1 MSQIDKRIKV
11 NTIIENQLPEFVS
24 ADFPNAVEFFK
35 QYYISQEFQGG
46 ATDLIS
52 NFDQY
57 LKVDNL
63 VPEVITG
70 KTSLI
75 ENIISTDQKIEVQ
88 NSKGYPDEYGLIKI
102 DDEIITYTGK
112 EKTVEQ
118 ILTQNVGTFNTQS
131 SNVINISTDGL
142 DIRVNDILKRVI
154 IASSEGITYP
164 NDNEFISIP
173 DQTRISEIQK
183 DKIILNKFIT
193 TTLFPTDNNPTTVNF
208 VLTRERYFFTGCLRG
223 FSGVTGYNVG
233 VSSSL
238 LDVNKESLKFEETTA
253 SIHAKG
259 SIVTNLSVLFL
270 QEFYKNLKK
279 TFLPGFE
286 DSTLTSDLDVGNFI
300 KFARSFYQ
308 SKGIEESIR
317 VLFKVLYGVE
327 SKILDLESN
336 LIKPSDAEYIRR
348 EVIIADLISDG
359 DPQNLVGQTVYK
371 NGDLETNAS
380 VSEVEIFSRDGKNY
394 YRIALFVGYSDRDLI
409 KGIFTVSP
417 NTKVLS
423 GVSTTDSIIS
433 VDSTVGFGSTGI
445 LKSGTNTIEYGS
457 KSINQFFEC
466 TGIDVPI
473 NTADDIR
480 SDDFIF
486 GYENGDVTKK
496 IDLRITGVLSKL
508 VTDDDVSLVREGES
522 IFVKNVGE
530 KILNESETDKQ
541 KFANSWIYNTS
552 SRFQV
557 DITQDFN
564 EQGQLTGGGTLKL
577 NTKIDKSSIRKNDL
591 FQVLRRNEQTIEGS
605 FTVDTVIETQ
615 NQITTTNLGFN
626 PIVGVDYDIRRVIK
640 KASSTGIEIRE
651 GNDNIISDVLNVY
664 VDGNTDGYVASNSLP
679 NYIIEDNIITE
690 KIIGIAQTTTNF
702 SLDGQNEDTGLY
714 SFLKFDLNPT
724 RNIKFIQ
731 GDAIVYNSIKDPN
744 SANNNPSD
752 VIPGLVDG
760 QLYYVDPQ
768 IEAPGTDITRIAL
781 YLSRAQIGT
790 ASTIQVGLGVSLKD
804 QHLFTLQKHHGK
816 KLSASKI
823 LRKFPLTQNLF
834 ETTNN
839 DENIGDIGILKDGV
853 EISSPVS
860 IDFIN
865 YGGLTDIELING
877 GSGYDIINPP
887 KIIVESGT
895 GEQAV
900 GEPIL
905 SGSVEKV
912 LIDPQDFDIAS
923 VKNISITGGNGSGCV
938 LEAILGERY
947 RELVFDSR
955 DIFFGGGIDI
965 EDETITF
972 QENHNLENGELVY
985 YLNNGNPSIR
995 IGAAYDGTNT
1005 ITGTLASGDP
1015 YYVRVVND
1023 KTVRIYN
1030 KENDALSGINTV
1042 GLATDTA
1049 ASGLHVF
1056 RTITKNTIT
1065 DIKVIEPGEGYQHR
1079 KLIVKPSGI
1088 STSFN
1093 TVNFVNHGFK
1103 NGELINYSPM
1113 VGIGSTMPK
1122 EIQGLT
1128 TTSSY
1133 YVMKVDD
1140 NSFKL
1145 ADAGIGGTSIV
1156 DFERGKF
1163 VGFNSTGTGYQTFK
1177 YPDIKVNLEVGY
1189 GGTVTGDFTIT
1200 PYVKGSFTGAYLYES
1215 GSDYGS
1221 TILNNV
1227 SKPSVSI
1234 EGGKFGEL
1242 RPIISNG
1249 RIAEVAV
1256 VDQGQNYFSNP
1267 EIIITSTG
1275 EGAGAVVRPIIKDG
1289 KLIDTVVVNAGIG
1302 YSQFTTGATISNTGI
1317 NGAFDTTV
1325 RRLQINEQ
1333 VRSGDTVLLSRDNY
1347 LSFGVIG
1354 CNQKLLDNLEKDS
1367 FDVLSNGDFD
1377 KPTKHSS
1384 IIGWAYD
1391 GNPIY
1396 GPFGYTDP
1404 NSINSPLKLI
1414 ESSYAKNISNV
1425 VNRPSGFKEGYF
1437 INDFIFDNQGDLDIH
1452 NGRFCKTP
1460 EYPNGVYAYFATAEV
1475 NLNGKLEGSYPYFIG
1490 KTFRLPL
1497 IQDNLTLTHE
1507 FDFNNSKLSRN
1518 TYPHNVNEEFANN
1531 DFIVESNEVIRQ
1543 SSEVTSVSK
1552 GEVESINILNSG
1564 TGYKVGDVA
1573 SFDNTDTNGTGLNA
1587 VVSDIVGLGVS
1598 SIQTNLTTF
1607 ENLVFTRVSN
1617 GQVNAK
1623 YLPFIELN
1631 NGDNILVSGLTTS
1644 IQGLTNSFKAG
1655 INTSRVSLIAPT
1667 KTVATNNVAI
1677 EDIFVNKIPN
1687 DVSVGGTIRVGSG
1700 NTSAIQPGVIDETM
1714 QIINIF
1720 PADKAIRVFR
1730 NSGIA
1735 HTYGS
1740 NVDILNTVISLPI
1753 QTRQFESKI
1762 NDVIYFNAPQQIG
1775 VGTDGE
1781 GISTNYVIGDRVTS
1795 VSIPNRQIYLPNHP
1809 FVTGQKVKLNVPNVA
1824 NKQLN
1829 VATTDDPNDTDN
1841 NFTIPFL
1848 QTENSIE
1855 LFVIKKSN
1863 NYIGLST
1870 VAVGSTSEGLYF
1882 KTNANNVSGINT
1894 HLYNISSNFEQV
1906 IGDVDR
1912 VISTVSTKV
1921 SAANTTTHNL
1931 QNRDIVT
1938 INVVPNLSVG
1948 IGGTTP
1954 IEVDYNSQFEKLIV
1968 NPRKFVSADVETNRI
1983 DIANHGFKTGDK
1995 VFYTGDGSGI
2005 PNGSYFVHEVSSR
2018 YFQLAE
2024 TYNDLY
2030 SDPIKLIDITAN
2042 TGGNDQVIS
2051 PINPQIKVYKNSKLT
2066 FGLSTTNL
2074 ADFDFKIFYQNGKNE
2089 YLSSLDSTIF
2099 NVQRQGTIGL
2109 GTDESDPVGATLTL
2123 QSTTSTPPILYYGLT
2138 KGGFISTSDTDV
2150 LNFSQIIFVDSLY
2163 NGDYEIF
2170 NVTDDTFD
2178 FSPKVPEI
2186 LNYDDK
2192 DCEIIEYST
2201 KSKNVNGGIKNVRIL
2216 SSGFNYKKIP
2226 IFKEV
2231 ISEKGTNANLVAES
2245 KNIGKIENI
2254 RVLDIGYE
2262 YSTDKTLEPEVFI
2275 PSILNIDNLDQISDV
2290 EIVNGGSD
2298 YTTPPSLI
2306 LFNPSTNTIVD
2317 TVSLDPKVPNQSI
2330 SSVDIIA
2337 PINGLDSVEH
2347 KIFAINNSNGIGINS
2362 MQSSS
2367 AGLVTCFLETP
2378 FNGFLDPQP
2387 FKVGDEIYV
2396 EGIQRIG
2403 EPAITGLSTGT
2414 SNANGSSGEILGD
2427 GFNSADHNFQFFK
2440 VESYTPGTT
2449 TILKFSVAGVTTN
2462 PGIAK
2467 SFQSGYASIINR
2479 NNYPDIRPIT
2489 SRGIFQENE
2498 TITLNGEESDL
2509 KIVEIRDDY
2518 VKLDG
2523 LNIVKKG
2530 DRIIGNVT
2538 GVSAEIVN
2546 LKNNLA
2552 KFEIDFSNRQ
2562 NIGWLDDIG
2571 KLNDDT
2577 QVTPNNDY
2585 YQNLSYSVKSPIAW
2599 NDFSNSLNS
2608 IIHPAGLKNFSDTF
2622 VETKTNVGIGSTVS
2636 SVETLILDIISDDN
2650 RVDAINNF
2658 DNALDFNRL
2667 DNKTKTLILS
2677 QKKLTNF
2684 NKCISNRV
2692 LIHDDISDEFSS
2704 VGFGN
2709 NSTILD
2715 EINGKFVHYLIQ
2727 VVDPDASDVQ
2737 LSELVILTTEEDV
2750 LLVEK
2755 STDSAGVGLDNVDGN
2770 LRLGTFETEI
2780 KTDGTKNLL
2789 FNPSEKFTRDHD
2801 IKMIKTFY
2809 DTDSVGVTTSVIGSI
2824 KLVSANVGIAS
2835 ATVGFNTTT
2844 VAEFNK
2850 DEFNGFYATIFV
2862 QDSVTKE
2869 INYNEITVDFDGVD
2883 TTSAQVYIDDRGAV
2897 TTNTVGVVTT
2907 RMENDIIKLQIENDR
2922 VTTLDAKANIVGL
2935 GTTTAGIGTYRFLSS
2950 GQPIGAERSARYEST
2965 YNVGTGTSIAFANL
2979 DKSLDGS
2986 IKSMVRV
2993 STGQTSAIHQV
3004 VAVRDAVDVLV
3015 VQYPYVSLGST
3026 SGIGSFI
3033 SDTNGDNISLLFVP
3047 DAEFTDEVQ
3056 VQSYNQI
3063 LYTASDF
3070 DNIPGILTYGSVEQ
3084 DILLSTF
3091 DGLEGRRANKTK
3103 FDLKYQGTPIY
3114 SKTFNPDGA
3123 GLAKSTGIFTIP
3135 NHFFETNEEITYE
3148 PSTTFIGIAATAVS
3162 IGSTVNN
3169 AGVTTDILPTTVFA
3183 KYIDEN
3189 KFQLFPTKEDITS
3202 GIAITF
3208 TGIGAGNAHKLN
3220 MSNKLSKT
3228 IIGLDGVVQQPIS
3241 FTDLTYTLDVNIGAA
3256 TTQFSLSGISSI
3268 STFDVLKIDDE
3279 YMKIIEVGFSSTS
3292 DGSGKIDDQ
3301 LNVSLGIS
3309 NIPTVRVERGVLG
3322 IAATSHS
3329 NGDTIRV
3336 HRGSFNIIDSSIH
3349 FIDPPKGNTRSRR
3362 TDSEIPFVKANFS
3375 GRTFL
3380 RKDYSTNMLFDDI
3393 SDKFTGL
3400 TTAYDLKVGGAHTI
3414 SGGIGNGVVFIN
3426 GVFQTPDTNN
3436 NTGNAN
3442 NYSVGIDTVS
3452 GISTI
3457 RFTGITSE
3465 NGQFIVSDSDI
3476 NQNQI
3481 PRGGLIVSLGS
3492 TEGLGYAP
3500 LHGAKVR
3507 AEKNSDGELT
3517 GIVGIGTSSGFNIGI
3532 QTAEYDNITGIITVT
3547 TNDVHGFALDR
3558 PTSVKLKGLEFKCP
3572 KTVVGQPTNA
3582 TYDGVTGISTITIAN
3597 HGLVNGDAVVLETD
3611 SIGFTCTLDSN
3622 VSTKYYPR
3630 ATDPAAN
3637 QYLTVSNV
3645 TTNTF
3650 RVNVGA
3656 SNPGDVYPHTF
3667 VSATATAVQ
3676 TIGGGGYVGVTTTI
3690 FQDHER
3696 PLFVVGI
3703 VSERSFEVIAGAS
3716 TIPHTYQGGGHV
3728 YEFYEDLTFGS
3739 GYRGGSVSIGVTDI
3753 AYEHKFVSAGIGSI
3767 RKGTFAGDAFT
3778 ATDAVYESHSGQLV
3792 LTIPNHGLSTS
3803 DTVGIDTGGLVF
3815 KCSKDNFFSDHPYP
3829 RAVSK
3834 TSFPN
3839 SDPIAGIQTAIT
3851 ETTTNTIT
3859 INVGSGGGGGTGAT
3873 VEAIVG
3879 VGGTLSFTITNP
3891 GTGYVNPQ
3899 INIPEPIYENLEV
3912 VGISRLGIGETT
3924 DTGSNLLLNV
3934 GVSAASTTVGIGSTT
3949 FQIKD
3954 FEIARAGHS
3963 FKKGDKFKP
3972 VGLVT
3977 AAHLTA
3983 PIQEF
3988 ELEVL
3993 EIFNDKFS
4001 AWQFGEIDAIDS
4013 IKILQD
4019 GVRTRF
4025 PLFFNGELLS
4035 FEKVLSDPR
4044 SALIDLD
4051 AVLLIFING
4060 VLQKPGEAYQFQGG
4074 TTFTFTEPPTGESTA
4089 GLNDNDKVD
4098 IYFYK
4103 GIDGI
4108 DVQIENVSETI
4119 KIGDNLRVFENQ
4131 NLLGITTSQQNERIV
4146 KEILNTDI
4154 LDTDIY
4160 TGLGIDEVNEKPIR
4174 WTKQKTDFKIN
4185 GQIIDKSRSILEP
4198 QIYPT
4203 SKIIGDVSTIS
4214 GKGTATNDG
4223 IFVDDAISLF
4233 YENKYGITV
4242 DSVDALITSGEINVG
4257 ASATATV
4264 SPEGIIT
4271 DINITNA
4278 GSGYESA
4285 IVKISNPFVGIAT
4298 FIQSDGTVGVA
4309 TTATATA
4316 TITNGAI
4323 TDISITNPGFGY
4335 SNMAP
4340 PQVIIDLPKFKTE
4353 KITGFTNFQGY
4364 TGIITGITQTTRS
4377 GGGPALKFE
4386 YTAVVRNSSGQLIT
4400 ADANTLQPGYPI
4412 LITNTKVGNGLT
4424 SVEPGNSS
4432 LVGIGTTFLDNVYV
4446 VHSITSNG
4454 SNGSVICHVH
4464 TNSASSINGIDEE
4477 GFFDPNFIGLTTSLG
4492 NLSWGRLY
4500 GNDVERSSN
4509 PISIGV
4515 TGLTVNSGLT
4525 TFPTIQ
4531 RKSYDNVGET
4541 GHRNSGSIRAVIT

>member
-11 NTIIENQLPEFVS
+11 NTIIENQLPEFIS

-46 ATDLIS
+46 ATDLVS

-63 VPEVITG
+63 VPEVVVGVTSITTDIESDD
-70 KTSLI
+70 TSI
-75 ENIISTDQKIEVQ
+75 NVPST
-88 NSKGYPDEYGLIKI
+88 KGFPSEYGLLKI
-102 DDEIITYTGK
+102 DDEIISYTGI
-112 EKTVEQ
+112 T
-118 ILTQNVGTFNTQS
+118 
-131 SNVINISTDGL
+131 ST
-142 DIRVNDILKRVI
+142 
-154 IASSEGITYP
+154 S
-164 NDNEFISIP
+164 
-173 DQTRISEIQK
+173 
-183 DKIILNKFIT
+183 
-193 TTLFPTDNNPTTVNF
+193 
-208 VLTRERYFFTGCLRG
+208 FTGCLRG

-238 LDVNKESLKFEETTA
+238 LDVNNESLKFEETTA
-253 SIHAKG
+253 TSHTNG
-259 SIVTNLSVLFL
+259 SSVKNLSVLFL
-270 QEFYKNLKK
+270 QEFYKKLKK

-286 DSTLTSDLDVGNFI
+286 DSTLSTDLDVGNFV

-327 SKILDLESN
+327 SKVLDLENN

-348 EVIIADLISDG
+348 EIIIADLITEDAE
-359 DPQNLVGQTVYK
+359 PQNLVGQTIYK
-371 NGDLETNAS
+371 NNDLGTNAS

-409 KGIFTVSP
+409 QGIFTVNP

-423 GVSTTDSIIS
+423 GVSTTDTIIS
-433 VDSTVGFGSTGI
+433 VDSTVGFGNTGI
-445 LKSGTNTIEYGS
+445 LVSGSNTINYES
-457 KSINQFFEC
+457 KSINQFFGC
-466 TGIDVPI
+466 SGITTPI
-473 NTADDIR
+473 NTADNIR
-480 SDDFIF
+480 NDDFIF

-496 IDLRITGVLSKL
+496 VDLRITGVLSKL
-508 VTDDDVSLVREGES
+508 VTDDNVSLVREGEN

-530 KILNESETDKQ
+530 KILNVSANDKQ
-541 KFANSWIYNTS
+541 IFANSWIYNTS

-557 DITQDFN
+557 GIGTTS
-564 EQGQLTGGGTLKL
+564 EIGGTIELD
-577 NTKIDKSSIRKNDL
+577 TKVDKSSIKKGDL
-591 FQVLRRNEQTIEGS
+591 FQVLRRNEQVVDGS
-605 FTVDTVIETQ
+605 FTVSNVDSNL
-615 NQITTTNLGFN
+615 NQIFVTNLGFT
-626 PIVGVDYDIRRVIK
+626 PVSGEQYDIRRVIN
-640 KASSTGIEIRE
+640 KASSLNTEIKE
-651 GNDNIISDVLNVY
+651 GNNNIISSVLNVY

-679 NYIIEDNIITE
+679 DYTITNE
-690 KIIGIAQTTTNF
+690 VIKETITGIAQTSINF
-702 SLDGQNEDTGLY
+702 ALDAQDPINGLY
-714 SFLKFDLNPT
+714 NHLKFNFDSSRDL
-724 RNIKFIQ
+724 KFIQ
-731 GDAIVYNSIKDPN
+731 GDAVVYNSIKDPN
-744 SANNNPSD
+744 SANSDPSD
-752 VIPGLVDG
+752 VIPGLSDG
-760 QLYYVDPQ
+760 QLYYVDPI
-768 IEAPGTDITRIAL
+768 IEGPSVDITKMAL

-790 ASTIQVGLGVSLKD
+790 ASTVQVGLGASTKD
-804 QHLFTLQKHHGK
+804 QHVFTLQKQHNK
-816 KLSASKI
+816 KISANKI

-834 ETTNN
+834 NVSNN

-853 EISSPVS
+853 ELRSPVS
-860 IDFIN
+860 EDFIN
-865 YGGLTDIELING
+865 YGGLTGVELING
-877 GSGYDIINPP
+877 GSDYDIINPP
-887 KIIVESGT
+887 KIIIESSS
-895 GEQAV
+895 GEQALA
-900 GEPIL
+900 EPIL

-912 LIDPQDFDIAS
+912 LIDQQDFDIES
-923 VKNISITGGNGSGCV
+923 VKNISLTGGNGTGCV
-938 LEAILGERY
+938 LEAVTGDRY
-947 RELVFDSR
+947 RELSFDSR

-965 EDETITF
+965 NDETITF
-972 QENHNLENGELVY
+972 QQVHNLENGELVY
-985 YLNNGNPSIR
+985 YLNNGNPSIG

-1005 ITGTLASGDP
+1005 ITGTLATGDP
-1015 YYVRVVND
+1015 YYVRIVNPT
-1023 KTVRIYN
+1023 TVRIYN
-1030 KENDALSGINTV
+1030 TKNDALSGINTV
-1042 GLATDTA
+1042 GLSTDTA
-1049 ASGLHVF
+1049 ASGIHLF

-1088 STSFN
+1088 STSFD
-1093 TVNFVNHGFK
+1093 TINFVNHGFN

-1122 EIQGLT
+1122 AIQGLST
-1128 TTSSY
+1128 TTSY
-1133 YVMKVDD
+1133 YIMKVDD

-1156 DFERGKF
+1156 DFERGKV
-1163 VGFNSTGTGYQTFK
+1163 VGLNSTGTGYQTFK
-1177 YPDIKVNLEVGY
+1177 YPDIKVNIEVGY

-1200 PYVKGSFTGAYLYES
+1200 PFVKGSFTGAYLYES
-1215 GSDYGS
+1215 GSNYGS
-1221 TILNNV
+1221 PILNNL
-1227 SKPSVSI
+1227 SKPAAKVES
-1234 EGGKFGEL
+1234 GRYAEL
-1242 RPIISNG
+1242 KPIIANG
-1249 RIAEVAV
+1249 KIVEVIV
-1256 VDQGQNYFSNP
+1256 VDQGENYFSNP
-1267 EIIITSTG
+1267 EIEIIST
-1275 EGAGAVVRPIIKDG
+1275 EQGAGAVVRPIINDG
-1289 KLIDTVVVNAGIG
+1289 KLIDTVVINSGIG
-1302 YSQFTTGATISNTGI
+1302 YNQATTQATVSNTGI
-1317 NGAFDTTV
+1317 NGAFDTII
-1325 RRLQINEQ
+1325 RKLQINEQ
-1333 VRSGDTVLLSRDNY
+1333 SRSGDTILVPRDDFLSY
-1347 LSFGVIG
+1347 GVIG
-1354 CNQKLLDNLEKDS
+1354 CDQQLLNNLEKET
-1367 FDVLSNGDFD
+1367 FDIKSNGDFD
-1377 KPTKHSS
+1377 KPTNHSS

-1396 GPFGYTDP
+1396 GPFGYSDP

-1414 ESSYAKNISNV
+1414 SSSYKKNIDNV
-1425 VNRPSGFKEGYF
+1425 VNRPSGFKAGYF
-1437 INDFIFDNQGDLDIH
+1437 INDFVYDGSGDLDIH

-1460 EYPNGVYAYFATAEV
+1460 EFPNGVYAYFATAEV
-1475 NLNGKLEGSYPYFIG
+1475 DINGKLVGAYPYVVG

-1497 IQDNLTLTHE
+1497 IQDNLKLTHD
-1507 FDFNNSKLSRN
+1507 FDFNNSNLSRN
-1518 TYPHNVNEEFANN
+1518 TYPYNVGEEFANY
-1531 DFIVESNEVIRQ
+1531 DFIIESNETIRQ
-1543 SSEVTSVSK
+1543 TTEVTSVSK
-1552 GEVESINILNSG
+1552 GGVENITILNPG
-1564 TGYKVGDVA
+1564 TGYKVGDLT
-1573 SFDNTDTNGTGLNA
+1573 SFDNTGTNGTGLSA
-1587 VVSDIVGLGVS
+1587 EVSDIVGLGVS
-1598 SIQTNLTTF
+1598 SINTNLSTF
-1607 ENLVFTRVSN
+1607 EDIVFTWVSN
-1617 GQVNAK
+1617 NEVKGK
-1623 YLPFIELN
+1623 FLPFIDLN
-1631 NGDNILVSGLTTS
+1631 NEDNVLVSGLNTS
-1644 IQGLTNSFKAG
+1644 ILGLTNSHKIG
-1655 INTSRVSLIAPT
+1655 ISTSRVFLTAPT
-1667 KTVATNNVAI
+1667 KSITTGNLAI

-1687 DVSVGGTIRVGSG
+1687 DVSIGGTVRLGSG
-1700 NTSAIQPGVIDETM
+1700 NTTDDETAK
-1714 QIINIF
+1714 IINIF
-1720 PADKAIRVFR
+1720 PSQKIIRVFR
-1730 NSGIA
+1730 NAGIA
-1735 HTYGS
+1735 HSFGS
-1740 NVDILNTVISLPI
+1740 NVDILNTVISIPVKTTKFNSQL
-1753 QTRQFESKI
+1753 
-1762 NDVIYFNAPQQIG
+1762 NDVIFFNAPQQIG
-1775 VGTDGE
+1775 LGTDGV
-1781 GISTNYVIGDRVTS
+1781 GISTNYFFGETIKS
-1795 VSIPNRQIYLPNHP
+1795 ISIPNRQIYIPDHP
-1809 FVTGQKVKLNVPNVA
+1809 FVTGQKVTLTVPDVSNKQINVA
-1824 NKQLN
+1824 N
-1829 VATTDDPNDTDN
+1829 TDDPNDVN
-1841 NFTIPFL
+1841 GNFSIPFTGNT
-1848 QTENSIE
+1848 QD

-1870 VAVGSTSEGLYF
+1870 VGVGGTSEGLYF
-1882 KTNANNVSGINT
+1882 KSNASNVSGINT
-1894 HLYNISSNFEQV
+1894 HLYSLTTQFEQV
-1906 IGDVDR
+1906 TGDIDK
-1912 VISTVSTKV
+1912 VISTLTTNVA
-1921 SAANTTTHNL
+1921 AANTTTHKL
-1931 QNRDIVT
+1931 QNGDIVS
-1938 INVVPNLSVG
+1938 INVIPNLSVG
-1948 IGGTTP
+1948 IGTTTP
-1954 IEVDYNSQFEKLIV
+1954 VQVDYNSDFEKLII

-1983 DIANHGFKTGDK
+1983 DIANHGFETGDK

-2005 PNGSYFVHEVSSR
+2005 PNGSYFVHKVNSR
-2018 YFQLAE
+2018 YFQLSE
-2024 TYNDLY
+2024 TYNDLFAN
-2030 SDPIKLIDITAN
+2030 PINLINITAN
-2042 TGGNDQVIS
+2042 TGGNNQVIS

-2066 FGLSTTNL
+2066 FGLSTSNL

-2099 NVQRQGTIGL
+2099 NVQTQGTIGL
-2109 GTDESDPVGATLTL
+2109 EGATLTL
-2123 QSTTSTPPILYYGLT
+2123 QPTTSSPPILYYGLS
-2138 KGGFISTSDTDV
+2138 KGGFISTADTDV
-2150 LNFSQIIFVDSLY
+2150 QNYSQIIFVDSLY
-2163 NGDYEIF
+2163 NGDYKIS
-2170 NVTDDTFD
+2170 NVTDETFD
-2178 FSPKVPEI
+2178 FSPKVPEF
-2186 LNYDDK
+2186 LNYDETNCDV
-2192 DCEIIEYST
+2192 IEYST
-2201 KSKNVNGGIKNVRIL
+2201 KSKNVTGSIKNLKIL
-2216 SSGFNYKKIP
+2216 SNGFNYKKVP

-2231 ISEKGTNANLVAES
+2231 TSDKGINANLVADS

-2254 RVLDIGYE
+2254 RILDIGYE
-2262 YSTDKTLEPEVFI
+2262 YSSDKTLEPEVFI
-2275 PSILNIDNLDQISDV
+2275 PSIINIDNLDQLSDV
-2290 EIVNGGSD
+2290 EIINGGSD
-2298 YTTPPSLI
+2298 YTTPPNLI
-2306 LFNPSTNTIVD
+2306 VYNPTSNTIVD
-2317 TVSLDPKVPNQSI
+2317 TVSLDPQVPSQTI

-2362 MQSSS
+2362 MQTSSG
-2367 AGLVTCFLETP
+2367 GLVTCFMETP

-2387 FKVGDEIYV
+2387 FQVGDEIYV
-2396 EGIQRIG
+2396 EGIQRVG
-2403 EPAITGLSTGT
+2403 EAGISGLSTGT
-2414 SNANGSSGEILGD
+2414 SNGDASSGEVLGE

-2449 TILKFSVAGVTTN
+2449 TIVKYSVAGVTTN

-2479 NNYPDIRPIT
+2479 KNYPELLPIT
-2489 SRGIFQENE
+2489 TRGTFQQNE
-2498 TITLNGEESDL
+2498 AVTLNGEKSDL
-2509 KIVEIRDDY
+2509 KVVEIRDDY
-2518 VKLDG
+2518 IKLDG
-2523 LNIVKKG
+2523 LTSVKKG

-2538 GVSAEIVN
+2538 GVSAEIIG
-2546 LKNNLA
+2546 LKNNLG
-2552 KFEIDFSNRQ
+2552 KFKIDFSSRQ
-2562 NIGWLDDIG
+2562 NIGWNDDIG

-2585 YQNLSYSVKSPIAW
+2585 YQNLSYSVKSPITW
-2599 NDFSNSLNS
+2599 EKFSNSLNS
-2608 IIHPAGLKNFSDTF
+2608 IIHPAGLKNFADTF
-2622 VETKTNVGIGSTVS
+2622 IETKTNVGIGTTIPAIDV
-2636 SVETLILDIISDDN
+2636 TILDIVSDDN

-2658 DNALDFNRL
+2658 DNVLDFNRL
-2667 DNKTKTLILS
+2667 GNKTKSLILS
-2677 QKKLTNF
+2677 AKKLTNF

-2692 LIHDDISDEFSS
+2692 LIHDDVSNEFSS
-2704 VGFGN
+2704 VGFAA
-2709 NSTILD
+2709 NSSILD
-2715 EINGKFVHYLIQ
+2715 QINGKFVHYLIQ
-2727 VVDPDASDVQ
+2727 VVDPDTFDAQ
-2737 LSELVILTTEEDV
+2737 LSELVVLTTENDV
-2750 LLVEK
+2750 LLLEK
-2755 STDSAGVGLDNVDGN
+2755 STDSSGIGLDNIDGN
-2770 LRLGTFETEI
+2770 SKLGSFETEI
-2780 KTDGTKNLL
+2780 KLDGTKNLL
-2789 FNPSEKFTRDHD
+2789 FNPVEQFTKDHD
-2801 IKMIKTFY
+2801 IKIVKTFY
-2809 DTDSVGVTTSVIGSI
+2809 DNDSLGVTTTVIGSI
-2824 KLVSANVGIAS
+2824 DLISANVGIES
-2835 ATVGFNTTT
+2835 ATTGFNTTT
-2844 VAEFNK
+2844 IAEFNK
-2850 DEFNGFYATIFV
+2850 DEFNGLYATIFV

-2883 TTSAQVYIDDRGAV
+2883 TTTSQVYIDAGGAI
-2897 TTNTVGVVTT
+2897 TTNSVGVVTT

-2922 VTTLDAKANIVGL
+2922 VSTLDAKANIVGL
-2935 GTTTAGIGTYRFLSS
+2935 GTTTAGIGTHRFLTT
-2950 GQPIGAERSARYEST
+2950 GQPIGAERSARFEST
-2965 YNVGTGTSIAFANL
+2965 VNVGVGGSISFATIDKNL
-2979 DKSLDGS
+2979 DSTVKSL
-2986 IKSMVRV
+2986 VRV

-3004 VAVRDAVDVLV
+3004 VAVRDSADVLV

-3026 SGIGSFI
+3026 SGVGTFI

-3056 VQSYNQI
+3056 VQAYNQI
-3063 LYTASDF
+3063 LYTATDF
-3070 DNIPGILTYGSVEQ
+3070 DNLPTPLRYGAVEQ
-3084 DILLSTF
+3084 DVLLSTF

-3103 FDLKYQGTPIY
+3103 FDLTFEGTPIY
-3114 SKTFNPDGA
+3114 SKTFNPDGV
-3123 GLAKSTGIFTIP
+3123 GLEKSTGTFTIP
-3135 NHFFETNEEITYE
+3135 NHFFNTNEEITYE
-3148 PSTTFIGIAATAVS
+3148 PTSTFIGIAATALS
-3162 IGSTVNN
+3162 IGSTINN
-3169 AGVTTDILPTTVFA
+3169 SGVSTDILPTTVFA
-3183 KYIDEN
+3183 KTIDEN
-3189 KFQLFPTKEDITS
+3189 TFQLFPTKEDITS

-3228 IIGLDGVVQQPIS
+3228 IIGLDGVVQQPIT
-3241 FTDLTYTLDVNIGAA
+3241 FTDLTYTLDVSIGVA

-3268 STFDVLKIDDE
+3268 STFDVLKVNNE

-3309 NIPTVRVERGVLG
+3309 TIPTVRVERGVLG
-3322 IAATSHS
+3322 VGATSHN
-3329 NGDTIRV
+3329 NGDVIRV
-3336 HRGSFNIIDSSIH
+3336 HRGSFNIVDSSIH
-3349 FIDPPKGNTRSRR
+3349 FIEPPKGNTRTRR
-3362 TDSEIPFVKANFS
+3362 TETEIPFVKANFS

-3380 RKDYSTNMLFDDI
+3380 RQDYTTNMLFDDI
-3393 SDKFTGL
+3393 SDTFTGL
-3400 TTAYDLKVGGAHTI
+3400 TTAYDLKVGGAHT
-3414 SGGIGNGVVFIN
+3414 SAGLGIGNGVVFIN
-3426 GVFQTPDTNN
+3426 GVFQTPDTTN
-3436 NTGNAN
+3436 NTGNPN
-3442 NYSVGIDTVS
+3442 NYNVGIDTIA

-3532 QTAEYDNITGIITVT
+3532 QTAEYDNNTGIITVT
-3547 TNDVHGFALDR
+3547 TNDVHGFGLDR

-3611 SIGFTCTLDSN
+3611 SIGFTCTLDGN

-3739 GYRGGSVSIGVTDI
+3739 GYRGGSVAIGVTDI

-3767 RKGTFAGDAFT
+3767 KKGTFAGDAFT
-3778 ATDAVYESHSGQLV
+3778 ATDALYESHSGQLI
-3792 LTIPNHGLSTS
+3792 LTIPNHTLTTS

-3899 INIPEPIYENLEV
+3899 INIPEPVYENLEV
-3912 VGISRLGIGETT
+3912 EGISRLGVGSTT
-3924 DTGSNLLLNV
+3924 DTGLNLLLNV
-3934 GVSAASTTVGIGSTT
+3934 GVSAASTSVGIGSTLFT
-3949 FQIKD
+3949 IKD

-3977 AAHLTA
+3977 AAHLSA

-4019 GVRTRF
+4019 GIRTRF

-4035 FEKVLSDPR
+4035 FEKVLTDPR

-4074 TTFTFTEPPTGESTA
+4074 TTFTFTEPPSGESGP

-4098 IYFYK
+4098 IFFYK

-4108 DVQIENVSETI
+4108 DVQLENVSETI
-4119 KIGDNLRVFENQ
+4119 KIGDDLRVFANQ

-4146 KEILNTDI
+4146 KDILNTDI

-4160 TGLGIDEVNEKPIR
+4160 TGLGIDEKNEKPVR
-4174 WTKQKTDFKIN
+4174 WTKQKTDFIIN
-4185 GQIIDKSRSILEP
+4185 GEVINKSRSILEP

-4203 SKIIGDVSTIS
+4203 SKIIGDLSTVS
-4214 GKGTATNDG
+4214 GKGTGNNAG

-4233 YENKYGITV
+4233 YENKYSGITV
-4242 DSVDALITSGEINVG
+4242 DSVDALITSGDVNKIP
-4257 ASATATV
+4257 ATAEAVIAGVGTQKYV
-4264 SPEGIIT
+4264 SSL
-4271 DINITNA
+4271 NITEQ
-4278 GSGYESA
+4278 GSGYEGVVNVRIAAPPS
-4285 IVKISNPFVGIAT
+4285 GI
-4298 FIQSDGTVGVA
+4298 GVGVG
-4309 TTATATA
+4309 TTATATL
-4316 TITNGAI
+4316 TVTNGQI
-4323 TDISITNPGFGY
+4323 TGHTVTNVGLGY
-4335 SNMAP
+4335 SSGNP
-4340 PQVIIDLPKFKTE
+4340 PEVIIDLPKFKTE
-4353 KITGFTNFQGY
+4353 KLTGLSNFQGY

-4377 GGGPALKFE
+4377 GGGPALRFD
-4386 YTAVVRNSSGQLIT
+4386 YHAVVKNSDGQLINAT
-4400 ADANTLQPGYPI
+4400 ANTLKVGYPI
-4412 LITNTKVGNGLT
+4412 LITDTKVGNGLT

-4432 LVGIGTTFLDNVYV
+4432 VVGIGTTFLDNVYV
-4446 VHSITSNG
+4446 VHSITTNG
-4454 SNGSVICHVH
+4454 SKGTIICHVH
-4464 TNSASSINGIDEE
+4464 TNSAGSISGISTQGLYE
-4477 GFFDPNFIGLTTSLG
+4477 GVTGTAIPLG
-4492 NLSWGRLY
+4492 KLSWGRVY
-4500 GNDVERSSN
+4500 GNDVARSNN

-4531 RKSYDNVGET
+4531 RKSYDNLGER
-4541 GHRNSGSIRAVIT
+4541 GHRNSGSIRAIIA